1 MCFFAFLCSVG
12 ILFRFFSHV
21 FFGAFDPVVAVLIES

>member
-1 MCFFAFLCSVG
+1 MCFLCAVG
-12 ILFRFFSHV
+12 ILFRGLLHV